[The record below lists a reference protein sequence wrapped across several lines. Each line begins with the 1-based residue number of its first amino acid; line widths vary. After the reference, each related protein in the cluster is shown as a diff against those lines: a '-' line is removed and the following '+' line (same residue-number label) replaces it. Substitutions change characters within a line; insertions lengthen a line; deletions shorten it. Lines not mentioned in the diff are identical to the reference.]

1 MFTPKTTPLLN
12 ALAKHLGC
20 DEAALQE
27 KLNHPLAF
35 EKANDFIRGKQL
47 RTNYLDNNGMQKDIK
62 GSDSRIGLKSARE
75 QHAYE
80 GFLGI
85 TVEVIFGHNKFKF

>member
-1 MFTPKTTPLLN
+1 MFTPKTTPLLT
-12 ALAKHLGC
+12 ALAKYFGC
-20 DEAALQE
+20 DEASLQE
-27 KLNHPLAF
+27 KLNHPLTY

-47 RTNYLDNNGMQKDIK
+47 RTSYLDNNGMQKDIK
-62 GSDSRIGLKSARE
+62 GNETRIGLKSARE

-85 TVEVIFGHNKFKF
+85 TVEVSFEIF